1 MSAPKPR
8 QILIATGN
16 PGKFREISAVLSQAW
31 GEGGALPVV
40 WTSLSELAGEIPE
53 PHEDQE
59 TFAGNAAL
67 KAKYY
72 SRASGLWTLAD
83 DSGLVVDAL
92 DGEPGVYSARY
103 GGSPAGT
110 PREAVTRANN
120 LKLIGALAGIPP
132 EKRAA
137 RFRCALALADGDRIL
152 AIAEGTVEGQIV
164 DEPRGSNGFGYDPHF
179 FIPSLGKTMAELE
192 SGHKNRISHRGQ
204 ALRTLRETLQQMIR
218 PQRSR

>member
-1 MSAPKPR
+1 MNAPKPR

-31 GEGGALPVV
+31 GAGGAPPVQWV
-40 WTSLSELAGEIPE
+40 SLGDLSKQAPE
-53 PHEDQE
+53 PDEDQE

-67 KAKYY
+67 KARYY

-92 DGEPGVYSARY
+92 YGAPGVYSARY
-103 GGSPAGT
+103 GGSPAGS
-110 PREAVTRANN
+110 PRDAVTQANN
-120 LKLIGALAGIPP
+120 LKLIGALAGVPA
-132 EKRAA
+132 EKRTA

-152 AIAEGTVEGQIV
+152 AISEGAIEGRII

-179 FIPSLGKTMAELE
+179 FIPDLGQTMAELE
-192 SGHKNRISHRGQ
+192 SEHKNRISHRGQ
-204 ALRTLRETLQQMIR
+204 ALRTMLETLQQMFR
-218 PQRSR
+218 PPL

>member
-1 MSAPKPR
+1 MNAPKPR

-31 GEGGALPVV
+31 GAGGAPPVQWV
-40 WTSLSELAGEIPE
+40 SLRDLSKQVPE
-53 PHEDQE
+53 PDEDQE

-67 KAKYY
+67 KARYY

-83 DSGLVVDAL
+83 DSGLVVDVL
-92 DGEPGVYSARY
+92 DGAPGVYSARY

-120 LKLIGALAGIPP
+120 LKLIEALAGIPA

-152 AIAEGTVEGQIV
+152 AITEGAIEGRII

-179 FIPSLGKTMAELE
+179 YIPSLGQTMAEFE
-192 SGHKNRISHRGQ
+192 SEHKNRISHRGQ
-204 ALRTLRETLQQMIR
+204 ALRTMRETLQQMFR
-218 PQRSR
+218 PPL